1 MAPRSAYSPLRLKA
15 EDASDLQAIS
25 ACLQDAVAKI
35 GDFTWLPDQR
45 RFAFVA
51 NRFVWETALDRTRGP
66 FERVRAGAHFDDV
79 RTVQRLNLR
88 SEPKDAIL
96 ELLAV
101 RFEPGQDGTGVVM
114 LDFSGGGAIR
124 LDVEA
129 INARLMD
136 ISAPWRTRSK
146 PQHAE

>member
-1 MAPRSAYSPLRLKA
+1 MAPRIAYSPLRLKA
-15 EDASDLQAIS
+15 EDATDLQAIS
-25 ACLQDAVAKI
+25 TYLQDAIAKV

-51 NRFVWETALDRTRGP
+51 NRFVWETAASRTHGP

-79 RTVQRLNLR
+79 LAVQRLHLR
-88 SEPKDAIL
+88 SEPKDAIV
-96 ELLAV
+96 ELLAL
-101 RFEPGQDGTGVVM
+101 RFEPGPDGTGVIV

-124 LDVEA
+124 LDVET
-129 INARLMD
+129 INARVMD

-146 PQHAE
+146 PQHTE